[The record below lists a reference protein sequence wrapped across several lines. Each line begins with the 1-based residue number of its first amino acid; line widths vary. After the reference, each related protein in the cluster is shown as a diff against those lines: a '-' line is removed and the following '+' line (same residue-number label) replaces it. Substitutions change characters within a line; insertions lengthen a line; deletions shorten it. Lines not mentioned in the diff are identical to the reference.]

1 MSTLLLRLPSNFAL
15 AALLLLVSNSG
26 YAASGVLHAFK
37 TDAAETPLGGLVRDA
52 AGNLYGTTLE
62 GGLGNELCLT
72 GCGAV
77 YKLTAQGDG
86 SYTYEILYQFQ
97 GYPSDGYGPRSALTL
112 DSAGNLYGTTTWGG
126 LYDGGIAFELSPGQS
141 GAYSY
146 QILYSFPEGACSWA
160 LPVGRLYMDAT
171 GNLFVVTEE
180 GGANCQ
186 GAVFKLSPGSSAW
199 TGQILYSF
207 MGTTDGRSPAG
218 GVIPDVQGNLYG
230 TTTYSSSGG
239 GVAYEL
245 SPSTGGTWTEKV
257 LYTFGSRGDGS
268 VPIGELTFDV
278 AGNLYGVT
286 QQGGGTGSDGTVF
299 ELKPSASGWTE
310 TILHRFNQTN
320 GSLPQGGIIFDAAG
334 SIYGTTYQGGLY
346 DAGVVYKLTP
356 NGNDGY
362 TESAL
367 HNFTGGNDGAN
378 PLATPI
384 FDPAGNLYGTASTG
398 GNADNGNAGF
408 GTVFVLAPRP

>member
-180 GGANCQ
+180 GGANC
-186 GAVFKLSPGSSAW
+186 
-199 TGQILYSF
+199 
-207 MGTTDGRSPAG
+207 
-218 GVIPDVQGNLYG
+218 
-230 TTTYSSSGG
+230 
-239 GVAYEL
+239 
-245 SPSTGGTWTEKV
+245 
-257 LYTFGSRGDGS
+257 
-268 VPIGELTFDV
+268 
-278 AGNLYGVT
+278 
-286 QQGGGTGSDGTVF
+286 
-299 ELKPSASGWTE
+299 
-310 TILHRFNQTN
+310 
-320 GSLPQGGIIFDAAG
+320 
-334 SIYGTTYQGGLY
+334 
-346 DAGVVYKLTP
+346 
-356 NGNDGY
+356 
-362 TESAL
+362 
-367 HNFTGGNDGAN
+367 
-378 PLATPI
+378 
-384 FDPAGNLYGTASTG
+384 
-398 GNADNGNAGF
+398 
-408 GTVFVLAPRP
+408 